1 MKISNRF
8 GKFGG
13 LLAAHRV
20 GVDADIKDGN
30 TIDAGISN
38 FASGNATKPRDGN
51 PIQPDTRRPVLGM
64 GPFSGKI
71 VFRKGL

>member
-1 MKISNRF
+1 VKISNRF

-20 GVDADIKDGN
+20 GVDAEIKDGN
-30 TIDAGISN
+30 RIDAGISN
-38 FASGNATKPRDGN
+38 FSSGNATKPREGN
-51 PIQPDTRRPVLGM
+51 SIQPDTRRPVLGM